1 MKQKD
6 TFLMPDYYPEFV
18 CKMGKCRSACCENWP
33 VTISMRDYF
42 AVLSLDC
49 DSELKSHI
57 DCGVHILKYA
67 TPERYAEI
75 THRYDGQC
83 HMRMAD
89 GRCAI
94 QATMGEDDLPEV
106 CRLYPR
112 SIKTDGAFECCCAA
126 SCERVVEILM
136 TGRHFNVISSM
147 VEYIP
152 LQNSSREVTDEGMQK
167 QQYMLDI
174 VNKITCTSE
183 PLSRRFCTLLHE
195 VSADIDTASALDAV
209 ADLLHSLAENNDSIT
224 AFAERALSQL
234 GQKDCILKYS
244 VLSSEFDAI
253 FKDWQIWFA
262 NLLANH
268 VFFMRYTA
276 NDAEALLASY
286 AVLRVL
292 SVSLVRTFKSI
303 EDLVDLIAAA
313 YRVIEHTDFDRFT
326 LSFLHSRGISDL
338 APLAYL

>member
-1 MKQKD
+1 
-6 TFLMPDYYPEFV
+6 MPDYYPEFV

-49 DSELKSHI
+49 DPELKSHI

-83 HMRMAD
+83 HMRMSD

-112 SIKTDGAFECCCAA
+112 SIKTDGTFECCCAA
-126 SCERVVEILM
+126 SCERVVELLM
-136 TGRHFNVISSM
+136 SSRPFNVISSEI
-147 VEYIP
+147 EYIP
-152 LQNSSREVTDEGMQK
+152 LQNSSYEVTDEGMQK
-167 QQYMLDI
+167 QQYMLDAVKNI
-174 VNKITCTSE
+174 ICPSE
-183 PLSRRFCTLLHE
+183 PLSHRLCALLHKS
-195 VSADIDTASALDAV
+195 SADIEAKSALDA
-209 ADLLHSLAENNDSIT
+209 ATELLYLLAENNDSIT
-224 AFAERALSQL
+224 FFAERALSEL
-234 GQKDCILKYS
+234 GQNDRLSKYS
-244 VLSSEFDAI
+244 VLSSEFDVKFI
-253 FKDWQIWFA
+253 DWQTWFA

-268 VFFMRYTA
+268 MFFMRYTA

-286 AVLRVL
+286 TVLRVL
-292 SVSLVRTFKSI
+292 SVSLVRTLKSFD
-303 EDLVDLIAAA
+303 DLVDLIAAA
-313 YRVIEHTDFDRFT
+313 YRVIEHTDFDRFA
-326 LSFLHSRGISDL
+326 LSFLHSRGINDL
-338 APLAYL
+338 APFAYL